1 MIRTWARRGGTPARS
16 ARARRAFVLVL
27 PGLWVLGVL
36 LWELCTTGDG
46 QFLQLLAAAP
56 AIACAGSGRRQ
67 CVVLGG
73 LCALLALLPLGAVGP
88 DTHTLTRVGTCC
100 AVLVVVGASYLT
112 AGRRLRLLRELE
124 RTKEVATAAQRVL
137 LRPLPARVDGIVVA
151 ADHLAA
157 DEAATV
163 GGDLYDVVATRYGV
177 RVVIG
182 DVRGHGLGAMGT
194 VAAVLGSFR
203 EAAHDEPELAGV
215 LRRLER
221 ALHRHLRER
230 ARAEHPSSCGGEP
243 EHPLS
248 EEFVTVLLVEIARDG
263 AVRTLNCGHPWPYRL
278 SRRGALPDTPGEPM
292 PPLGMF
298 PLPADLPVEH
308 CPPLLPGQA
317 IFLHTDG
324 ATDAR
329 DAHGAFFPLA
339 RALDDCVRSV
349 RDCRPAGLVEG
360 VRAALLRHVGG
371 RLSDDVALLVL
382 CNDRWRVP
390 AQGDAAAVLRGRVR
404 AGRAE

>member
-1 MIRTWARRGGTPARS
+1 MIRTWARRDGGCLPRAARL
-16 ARARRAFVLVL
+16 RRALVFVL

-36 LWELCTTGDG
+36 LWELCTSAEG

-56 AIACAGSGRRQ
+56 AIACAGTGRRQ

-73 LCALLALLPLGAVGP
+73 LCALLALLPFGTSPGV
-88 DTHTLTRVGTCC
+88 HTLTRVGTCC
-100 AVLVVVGASYLT
+100 AVLVVVAASYLT

-157 DEAATV
+157 GEAATV
-163 GGDLYDVVATRYGV
+163 GGDLYDVVATRHGV

-182 DVRGHGLGAMGT
+182 DVRGHGLGALGT

-203 EAAHDEPELAGV
+203 EAAHDEPDLGGV

-221 ALHRHLRER
+221 ALQRHLRER
-230 ARAEHPSSCGGEP
+230 ARAEHPSAGGGEP
-243 EHPLS
+243 DNPLS
-248 EEFVTVLLVEIARDG
+248 EEFVTLLLVEIARDG

-278 SRRGALPDTPGEPM
+278 SRSGALPDAPGEPM
-292 PPLGMF
+292 PPLGLF
-298 PLPADLPVEH
+298 PLPAELPLTD

-324 ATDAR
+324 VTDAR
-329 DAHGAFFPLA
+329 DADGTFFPLP
-339 RALDDCVRSV
+339 RALDDSVRSV
-349 RDCRPAGLVEG
+349 RDCRAAALVED
-360 VRAALLRHVGG
+360 VRAALLRHSGG
-371 RLSDDVALLVL
+371 RLCDDVALLVL
-382 CNDRWRVP
+382 CNDRLRVP
-390 AQGDAAAVLRGRVR
+390 AQADAAALARGRVR

>member
-1 MIRTWARRGGTPARS
+1 MIRSWARRSAGRPRA

-36 LWELCTTGDG
+36 VWERCTPAEG

-56 AIACAGSGRRQ
+56 AIACAGTGRRQ

-73 LCALLALLPLGAVGP
+73 LCALLALLPLGTESSGAHP
-88 DTHTLTRVGTCC
+88 LARVGTCC
-100 AVLVVVGASYLT
+100 AVLVVVAASYLT

-137 LRPLPARVDGIVVA
+137 LRPPPARVDGIVVA

-157 DEAATV
+157 GETATV
-163 GGDLYDVVATRYGV
+163 GGDLYDVVATRHGV
-177 RVVIG
+177 RAVIG
-182 DVRGHGLGAMGT
+182 DVRGHGLGALGT

-203 EAAHDEPELAGV
+203 EAAHDEPDLGRV

-230 ARAEHPSSCGGEP
+230 ARAEHSSAGGGEP
-243 EHPLS
+243 ENPLS
-248 EEFVTVLLVEIARDG
+248 EEFVTLLLVEIARDG

-278 SRRGALPDTPGEPM
+278 TRGGALPDAPGEPM
-292 PPLGMF
+292 PPLGLF
-298 PLPADLPVEH
+298 PLPAELPVTD
-308 CPPLLPGQA
+308 CPPLPPGQA

-329 DAHGAFFPLA
+329 DADGTFFPLPQ
-339 RALDDCVRSV
+339 ALDESVRSV
-349 RDCRPAGLVEG
+349 RDCRAAAVVEG
-360 VRAALLRHVGG
+360 VRAALLRHCGG

-382 CNDRWRVP
+382 CNDRPRVP
-390 AQGDAAAVLRGRVR
+390 AGTDPAALARGRVR

>member
-1 MIRTWARRGGTPARS
+1 MIRSWARRAAARPR
-16 ARARRAFVLVL
+16 AERARRAFVLVL

-36 LWELCTTGDG
+36 AWELCTPAKG

-56 AIACAGSGRRQ
+56 AIACAGTGRRQ

-73 LCALLALLPLGAVGP
+73 LCALLALLPFGATPGV
-88 DTHTLTRVGTCC
+88 HALTRVGTCC
-100 AVLVVVGASYLT
+100 AVLVIVAASYLT

-137 LRPLPARVDGIVVA
+137 LRPLPPRVGGIVVA

-157 DEAATV
+157 DEAASV
-163 GGDLYDVVATRYGV
+163 GGDLYDVVASRHGV

-194 VAAVLGSFR
+194 VGAMLGSFR
-203 EAAHDEPELAGV
+203 EAAHDEPELGGV

-221 ALHRHLRER
+221 ALQRHLRDR
-230 ARAEHPSSCGGEP
+230 ARAEHPSAGGGEP
-243 EHPLS
+243 ESPLS

-263 AVRTLNCGHPWPYRL
+263 SVRALNCGHPWPYRL
-278 SRRGALPDTPGEPM
+278 SREGALPDAPGEPM
-292 PPLGMF
+292 PPLGLF
-298 PLPADLPVEH
+298 PLPADLPAVDR
-308 CPPLLPGQA
+308 PPLLPGQA
-317 IFLHTDG
+317 LFLHTDG

-329 DAHGAFFPLA
+329 DAGGVFFPLP
-339 RALDDCVRSV
+339 RALDDSVRSV
-349 RDCRPAGLVEG
+349 RDCRASGVVEG
-360 VRAALLRHVGG
+360 VRTALLRHCGG

-382 CNDRWRVP
+382 CNDRLRVP
-390 AQGDAAAVLRGRVR
+390 AQADAAALARGRVR

>member
-1 MIRTWARRGGTPARS
+1 MIRTWARRSGTPARA

-36 LWELCTTGDG
+36 LWERCTPGDG

-56 AIACAGSGRRQ
+56 AIACAGTGRRQ

-73 LCALLALLPLGAVGP
+73 LCALLALLPLGTEDPGAHV
-88 DTHTLTRVGTCC
+88 LARIGTCC
-100 AVLVVVGASYLT
+100 AVLVVVAASYLT

-151 ADHLAA
+151 ADHLTA
-157 DEAATV
+157 DETATV
-163 GGDLYDVVATRYGV
+163 GGDLYDVVATRHGV
-177 RVVIG
+177 RAVIG
-182 DVRGHGLGAMGT
+182 DVRGHGIGALGT

-203 EAAHDEPELAGV
+203 EAAHDEPDLGAV

-221 ALHRHLRER
+221 ALQRHLRER
-230 ARAEHPSSCGGEP
+230 ARAEHPASGGGEP
-243 EHPLS
+243 ENPLS
-248 EEFVTVLLVEIARDG
+248 EEFVTVLLVEIDRDG

-278 SRRGALPDTPGEPM
+278 SRQGALPEAPGEPM
-292 PPLGMF
+292 PPLGLF
-298 PLPADLPVEH
+298 PLPADLPVVG
-308 CPPLLPGQA
+308 CPPLQPGQA

-329 DAHGAFFPLA
+329 DAHGTFFPLP
-339 RALDDCVRSV
+339 RALDDSVRSV
-349 RDCRPAGLVEG
+349 RDCRPARVVEG

-390 AQGDAAAVLRGRVR
+390 AQAEAAPSARGRVR
-404 AGRAE
+404 AGRVE

>member
-1 MIRTWARRGGTPARS
+1 MIRTWARRGGTAARA

-27 PGLWVLGVL
+27 PGLWVLAVL
-36 LWELCTTGDG
+36 LWERCAAADG

-56 AIACAGSGRRQ
+56 AIACAGTGRRQ

-73 LCALLALLPLGAVGP
+73 LCALLALLPLGADPGA
-88 DTHTLTRVGTCC
+88 HALARIGTCC
-100 AVLVVVGASYLT
+100 AVLVVVAASYLT

-151 ADHLAA
+151 ADHLTA

-163 GGDLYDVVATRYGV
+163 GGDLYDVMATRHGV
-177 RVVIG
+177 RAVIG
-182 DVRGHGLGAMGT
+182 DVRGHGIGALGT

-203 EAAHDEPELAGV
+203 EAAHDEPDLGAV

-221 ALHRHLRER
+221 ALQRHLRER
-230 ARAEHPSSCGGEP
+230 ARAEHPASGGAEP
-243 EHPLS
+243 DGPLS
-248 EEFVTVLLVEIARDG
+248 EEFVTVLLVEIGQDG

-278 SRRGALPDTPGEPM
+278 SRQGALLEAPGEPM
-292 PPLGMF
+292 PPLGLF
-298 PLPADLPVEH
+298 PLPAELPVVA

-329 DAHGAFFPLA
+329 DAHGTFFPLP
-339 RALDDCVRSV
+339 RALDDSVRSV
-349 RDCRPAGLVEG
+349 RDCRPACVVEG
-360 VRAALLRHVGG
+360 VRTALLRHVGG
-371 RLSDDVALLVL
+371 PLSDDVALLVL

-390 AQGDAAAVLRGRVR
+390 AQADAAPSARGRVR
-404 AGRAE
+404 AGQAE

>member
-1 MIRTWARRGGTPARS
+1 MIRTWARRGGARRHA

-36 LWELCTTGDG
+36 LWDLRSAAEG

-56 AIACAGSGRRQ
+56 AIACAGTGRRQ

-73 LCALLALLPLGAVGP
+73 LCALLALVPLGPVDRDAHV
-88 DTHTLTRVGTCC
+88 LTRVGTCC

-137 LRPLPARVDGIVVA
+137 LRELPARVDGIVVA

-163 GGDLYDVVATRYGV
+163 GGDLYEVMATRHGV

-182 DVRGHGLGAMGT
+182 DVRGHGLGALGT

-203 EAAHDEPELAGV
+203 EAAHDEPDLGGV

-221 ALHRHLRER
+221 ALQRHLRER
-230 ARAEHPSSCGGEP
+230 ARAEHPSSGGAEP
-243 EHPLS
+243 ENPLS

-263 AVRTLNCGHPWPYRL
+263 SVRTLNCGHPWPYRL
-278 SRRGALPDTPGEPM
+278 SRAGALPDAPGEPM
-292 PPLGMF
+292 PPLGLF
-298 PLPADLPVEH
+298 PLPAELPVVD
-308 CPPLLPGQA
+308 CPPLPPGQA

-329 DAHGAFFPLA
+329 DARGAFFPLPE
-339 RALDDCVRSV
+339 ALDDSVRAA
-349 RDCRPAGLVEG
+349 RDCRPEGVVEG
-360 VRAALLRHVGG
+360 VRAALLRHAGG

-382 CNDRWRVP
+382 CNDRLRVP
-390 AQGDAAAVLRGRVR
+390 AEAAATPAMRGRVR
-404 AGRAE
+404 AGRPE